1 MRIESK
7 NIQPNVCVCVEDS
20 RMCRRFDFGWKDL
33 RIQNK
38 NYTLHTND
46 DDDDQKGKLSTDS
59 NINLYIFR
67 NNNNEK

>member
-1 MRIESK
+1 MYVYVWWIHECAVVSTSAERI
-7 NIQPNVCVCVEDS
+7 CVF
-20 RMCRRFDFGWKDL
+20 RTKTIHYR
-33 RIQNK
+33 
-38 NYTLHTND
+38 LHTND